1 MDTSCNSPISFKAEV
16 DSGTDETKPDNMT
29 DASEKSDND
38 SDKTASSRS
47 SIDLTHLVQDSTNSS
62 EIEHIVSE
70 AEPTEFI
77 ADVSVNID
85 KVDNRTD
92 DVSKDDV
99 QAQENSIEGNQHL
112 DVNISDGGIE
122 NNSGISGRVSPLHRS
137 NCTHRR
143 KSYQI
148 TLNNLSP
155 PPEDNPRSRAS
166 SS

>member
-1 MDTSCNSPISFKAEV
+1 MDTSCNSPLSFKAEV
-16 DSGTDETKPDNMT
+16 DSGTDETKPDNVT
-29 DASEKSDND
+29 DASEKSDD
-38 SDKTASSRS
+38 SDKTDSSRS
-47 SIDLTHLVQDSTNSS
+47 SIDLTHLVQDSS

-70 AEPTEFI
+70 AEPVEFI
-77 ADVSVNID
+77 ADVSVNIE
-85 KVDNRTD
+85 KVDDTIN

-99 QAQENSIEGNQHL
+99 QAQENSIEVNQHL
-112 DVNISDGGIE
+112 DVNISDGGNE

-143 KSYQI
+143 KSYQS